1 MCLIVAHCGY
11 LNRYVLPGFWRA
23 AVQVAFDI
31 LFSSH
36 LDLSDAACC
45 CGAGVAS
52 FFMYLP
58 AERQRFSLGG
68 FYGGGD
74 E

>member
-1 MCLIVAHCGY
+1 M
-11 LNRYVLPGFWRA
+11 
-23 AVQVAFDI
+23 QVAFDI